1 MAFVYLCNVLR
12 GLRGYDCI
20 MDGLS
25 SNLRRRPLQVAVAG
39 LLSELGYDC
48 AEKMAHET
56 LIEMAQS
63 SKFISS
69 PFCYIKLKP
78 VCRTVLHEDVLGE

>member
-1 MAFVYLCNVLR
+1 
-12 GLRGYDCI
+12 
-20 MDGLS
+20 
-25 SNLRRRPLQVAVAG
+25 VAVAG
-39 LLSELGYDC
+39 LLNELGYDN

-69 PFCYIKLKP
+69 LCLLYE
-78 VCRTVLHEDVLGE
+78 VEVSVHNYTVLHEDVWESEGITTHCLPHH

>member
-1 MAFVYLCNVLR
+1 
-12 GLRGYDCI
+12 

-39 LLSELGYDC
+39 LLSELGYDN

-69 PFCYIKLKP
+69 LFLLYE
-78 VCRTVLHEDVLGE
+78 V

>member
-1 MAFVYLCNVLR
+1 MTLALCVSKDTCIYQNVEVEFLYNVS
-12 GLRGYDCI
+12 RGYDI

-39 LLSELGYDC
+39 LLFEFGFDN

-56 LIEMAQS
+56 LIEMTQS
-63 SKFISS
+63 SKFI
-69 PFCYIKLKP
+69 
-78 VCRTVLHEDVLGE
+78 